1 MLVVWRNGRSF
12 GGRSSVSTWIMGIGY
27 RKALKLLAASRRW
40 TDRFSGAAFDE
51 LIERSDALA
60 EQSDDRDLR
69 DLLDAALRHL
79 SAEHRAVVELTY
91 FYGCS
96 YEEIA
101 AIAACPVNTV
111 KTRMFHAR
119 AKLKK
124 LLPALGKD
132 GAVTDSA
139 SLPHEPRVRAVAVA
153 RQRHADRC
161 RTRGRRAA
169 CARVHRM
176 PARAEGAAAAAR
188 RRARS
193 TNRRRLGRSRLR
205 PAQRRARRR
214 DARGPAPLASP
225 LRDGGSVRG
234 RGSRRRGRARDL
246 VVAHAVA
253 HARRRRLLDARDSA
267 GRCRACST
275 SSSRTTPRPPRC
287 KSCSTT
293 SAGRSSPDRASSAVT
308 ACASRATNRTASC
321 SRLLAVDPRVRFA
334 GPTLT
339 EVQP

>member
-1 MLVVWRNGRSF
+1 MDQGLSIRPARARFSDDATDLVLLDRIASGDRQALRQLYTTYYHPLLRFIYRITGRLDLAQEGVNDVMLVVWRNSRSF

-40 TDRFSGAAFDE
+40 TDRFAAAPYDE

-124 LLPALGKD
+124 VLPSLGKD
-132 GAVTDSA
+132 V
-139 SLPHEPRVRAVAVA
+139 P
-153 RQRHADRC
+153 
-161 RTRGRRAA
+161 
-169 CARVHRM
+169 
-176 PARAEGAAAAAR
+176 
-188 RRARS
+188 
-193 TNRRRLGRSRLR
+193 
-205 PAQRRARRR
+205 
-214 DARGPAPLASP
+214 
-225 LRDGGSVRG
+225 
-234 RGSRRRGRARDL
+234 
-246 VVAHAVA
+246 
-253 HARRRRLLDARDSA
+253 
-267 GRCRACST
+267 
-275 SSSRTTPRPPRC
+275 
-287 KSCSTT
+287 
-293 SAGRSSPDRASSAVT
+293 
-308 ACASRATNRTASC
+308 
-321 SRLLAVDPRVRFA
+321 
-334 GPTLT
+334 
-339 EVQP
+339 

>member
-1 MLVVWRNGRSF
+1 MDQGLNIRPARARFSDDAADLVLLERIAAGDRNALRQLYSTYYHPLLRFIYRITGRLDLAQEGVNDVMMVVWRNGRSF

-27 RKALKLLAASRRW
+27 RKALKLLVASRRW

-124 LLPALGKD
+124 LLPTLGKD
-132 GAVTDSA
+132 
-139 SLPHEPRVRAVAVA
+139 
-153 RQRHADRC
+153 
-161 RTRGRRAA
+161 
-169 CARVHRM
+169 
-176 PARAEGAAAAAR
+176 
-188 RRARS
+188 
-193 TNRRRLGRSRLR
+193 
-205 PAQRRARRR
+205 
-214 DARGPAPLASP
+214 AP
-225 LRDGGSVRG
+225 
-234 RGSRRRGRARDL
+234 
-246 VVAHAVA
+246 
-253 HARRRRLLDARDSA
+253 
-267 GRCRACST
+267 
-275 SSSRTTPRPPRC
+275 
-287 KSCSTT
+287 
-293 SAGRSSPDRASSAVT
+293 
-308 ACASRATNRTASC
+308 
-321 SRLLAVDPRVRFA
+321 
-334 GPTLT
+334 
-339 EVQP
+339 

>member
-1 MLVVWRNGRSF
+1 MAAEWRQIRPTRAKFSDNESDLRLLARIARGDRDALRELYATYYHPVLRFIQRVTRQLDLAQEGVNDVMLVVWRNGRSF

-40 TDRFSGAAFDE
+40 TDRFAGAPFDE
-51 LIERSDALA
+51 VIERSDALA

-132 GAVTDSA
+132 
-139 SLPHEPRVRAVAVA
+139 
-153 RQRHADRC
+153 
-161 RTRGRRAA
+161 
-169 CARVHRM
+169 
-176 PARAEGAAAAAR
+176 
-188 RRARS
+188 
-193 TNRRRLGRSRLR
+193 
-205 PAQRRARRR
+205 
-214 DARGPAPLASP
+214 AP
-225 LRDGGSVRG
+225 
-234 RGSRRRGRARDL
+234 
-246 VVAHAVA
+246 
-253 HARRRRLLDARDSA
+253 
-267 GRCRACST
+267 
-275 SSSRTTPRPPRC
+275 
-287 KSCSTT
+287 
-293 SAGRSSPDRASSAVT
+293 
-308 ACASRATNRTASC
+308 
-321 SRLLAVDPRVRFA
+321 
-334 GPTLT
+334 
-339 EVQP
+339 